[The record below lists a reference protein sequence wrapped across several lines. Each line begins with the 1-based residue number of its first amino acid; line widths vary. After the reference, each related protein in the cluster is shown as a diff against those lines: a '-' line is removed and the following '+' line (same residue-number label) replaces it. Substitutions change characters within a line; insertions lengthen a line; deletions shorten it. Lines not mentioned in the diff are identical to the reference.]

1 VSRLASIPSPRYPAG
16 RIVIWQVLASV
27 VVAVGAA
34 WWAGWQ
40 GILSALLGGAVN
52 VCAVVFYAMLVRF
65 GGAQTATATVRTM
78 LRAEA
83 AKIAVIVLLLALALT
98 SYRDMVHGAFI
109 AAFVCTVLVSQAAIL
124 IRD

>member
-1 VSRLASIPSPRYPAG
+1 VAHPASLSAPRYPAG
-16 RIVIWQVLASV
+16 RIALWQLLAST
-27 VVAVGAA
+27 VAAGAGG

-40 GILSALLGGAVN
+40 GALSAFLGGMIN
-52 VCAVVFYAMLVRF
+52 VSAGVVFAMLVRL
-65 GGAQTATATVRTM
+65 GRPQTAAGTLRTM

-83 AKIAVIVLLLALALT
+83 AKVAVIVLQLWLVLT
-98 SYRDMVHGAFI
+98 GYREVVHGAFI

>member
-16 RIVIWQVLASV
+16 RIALWQLLASAA
-27 VVAVGAA
+27 VAAGAG

-40 GILSALLGGAVN
+40 GILSALLGGGVN
-52 VCAVVFYAMLVRF
+52 VCAGVVYAMLVRL
-65 GGAQTATATVRTM
+65 GDAQTAAATVRTM

-83 AKIAVIVLLLALALT
+83 AKIAVIVVLLGLALT
-98 SYRDMVHGAFI
+98 GYRDIVPGAFI

>member
-1 VSRLASIPSPRYPAG
+1 MAHPASASAPRYPTSRIALWQLLACAVAAG
-16 RIVIWQVLASV
+16 A
-27 VVAVGAA
+27 GG

-40 GILSALLGGAVN
+40 GALSAFLGGAIN
-52 VCAVVFYAMLVRF
+52 VSAGVVFAILVRL
-65 GGAQTATATVRTM
+65 GRSGTAAATVRTM

-83 AKIAVIVLLLALALT
+83 TKIAVIVLQLWLVLT
-98 SYRDMVHGAFI
+98 SYREIVHGAFI